1 MPVPEAIAAAMRQT
15 NELFNTE
22 VGGKHDIAALD
33 KIYTAGA
40 RILPPGAPMI
50 EGREAI
56 KAFWTRAVAAMDP
69 ASVTLASVHAE
80 QAGDGVV
87 ETVVTVDDVKKP
99 MPDREAH
106 QNALWELGI
115 PAENA
120 LAIAGSA
127 SGLRSATSA
136 GLATVVITG
145 DGTPDLPAAMAVRP
159 DYVSGESLSIADCQR
174 LHGSW
179 WAAHKRTAA

>member
-1 MPVPEAIAAAMRQT
+1 MPVPEAIATAMRQT

-56 KAFWTRAVAAMDP
+56 KAFWRQAVAAMDP

-87 ETVVTVDDVKKP
+87 EIGKADIGMKDGSVVTVKY
-99 MPDREAH
+99 
-106 QNALWELGI
+106 
-115 PAENA
+115 
-120 LAIAGSA
+120 
-127 SGLRSATSA
+127 
-136 GLATVVITG
+136 VVHWKVE
-145 DGTPDLPAAMAVRP
+145 DGAWKWDTDIWNMN
-159 DYVSGESLSIADCQR
+159 Q
-174 LHGSW
+174 
-179 WAAHKRTAA
+179 